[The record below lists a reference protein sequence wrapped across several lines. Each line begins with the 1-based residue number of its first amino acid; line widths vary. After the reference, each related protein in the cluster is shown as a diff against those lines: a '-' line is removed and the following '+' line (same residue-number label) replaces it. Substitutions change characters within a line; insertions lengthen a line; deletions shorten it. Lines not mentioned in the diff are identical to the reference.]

1 MNKEILHQELSYR
14 TSRSGGKGGQNVNKV
29 ETKAEALFN
38 VRTSRALDDAEKALI
53 LERLSGYLTSEGILA
68 VVNQTERSQLM
79 NKIIA
84 AEKLQ
89 RLLEKALQKVKPR
102 KKTAIPRVIVVNR
115 LKSKKI
121 AGAKKSA
128 RRSRRPEEWLEDE

>member
-14 TSRSGGKGGQNVNKV
+14 TSRSGGKGGQNVNTV

-38 VRTSRALDDAEKALI
+38 VRASRALDDAEKSLI

-121 AGAKKSA
+121 AGAIKSA

>member
-1 MNKEILHQELSYR
+1 MNTEILHQELSYR

-29 ETKAEALFN
+29 ETKAEALFDI
-38 VRTSRALDDAEKALI
+38 RASRALDDAEKILV
-53 LERLSGYLTSEGILA
+53 LERLSGYVSSEGILA

-89 RLLEKALQKVKPR
+89 RLVEKALLKVKPR
-102 KKTAIPRVIVVNR
+102 KKTAIPRVIVANR

-121 AGAKKSA
+121 AGAKKAA
-128 RRSRRPEEWLEDE
+128 RRTRRLDDWLDEE

>member
-1 MNKEILHQELSYR
+1 MNTEILQQELSYR

-29 ETKAEALFN
+29 ETKAEALFD
-38 VRTSRALDDAEKALI
+38 VRASRALDDSEKALI
-53 LERLSGYLTSEGILA
+53 LERLSGYLSSEGILA

-102 KKTAIPRVIVVNR
+102 KKTVVPRVIVANR

-121 AGAKKSA
+121 AGAKKAA
-128 RRSRRPEEWLEDE
+128 RRNRRPDEWLEAE

>member
-1 MNKEILHQELSYR
+1 
-14 TSRSGGKGGQNVNKV
+14 VNKV
-29 ETKAEALFN
+29 ETKAEALFD
-38 VRTSRALDDAEKALI
+38 VRASRALDDSEKALI
-53 LERLSGYLTSEGILA
+53 LERLSGYLSSEGILA

-102 KKTAIPRVIVVNR
+102 KKTAVPRVIVANR

-121 AGAKKSA
+121 AGAKKAA
-128 RRSRRPEEWLEDE
+128 RRNRRPDEWLEVE

>member
-1 MNKEILHQELSYR
+1 MNTEILHQELSYR

-29 ETKAEALFN
+29 ETKAEALFD
-38 VRTSRALDDAEKALI
+38 VRASRALDDSEKALI
-53 LERLSGYLTSEGILA
+53 LERLSGYLSSEGILA

-102 KKTAIPRVIVVNR
+102 KGNCGKQTQIEENSG
-115 LKSKKI
+115 SKK
-121 AGAKKSA
+121 GCPPKPQT
-128 RRSRRPEEWLEDE
+128 RRMA

>member
-1 MNKEILHQELSYR
+1 MNTEILQQELSYR

-29 ETKAEALFN
+29 ETRAEALFD
-38 VRTSRALDDAEKALI
+38 VRASRALDDSEKALI
-53 LERLSGYLTSEGILA
+53 LERLSGYLSSEGILA

-102 KKTAIPRVIVVNR
+102 KKTVVPRVIVANR

-121 AGAKKSA
+121 AGAKKAA
-128 RRSRRPEEWLEDE
+128 RRNRRPDEWLEAE

>member
-38 VRTSRALDDAEKALI
+38 VRASRALDDAEKSLI

-121 AGAKKSA
+121 AGAIKSA

>member
-1 MNKEILHQELSYR
+1 
-14 TSRSGGKGGQNVNKV
+14 KGGQNVNKV

-38 VRTSRALDDAEKALI
+38 VRASRALDDVEKALI